1 MTTIAEDLKTMI
13 DTDYSDGVN
22 TVTTIVFMKTDSD
35 ATPLEPPTPP
45 TAAKA
50 TIIIFEGNGIP
61 IRYTEGSDI
70 IVYEG
75 ELVVY
80 TITYATM
87 ILVIAELKQI
97 ADVLTTGTGELIF
110 NVPKIEGDVRNDTF
124 EASIKYRWE
133 RLEARG

>member
-1 MTTIAEDLKTMI
+1 MI

-22 TVTTIVFMKTDSD
+22 TVTTIVFMKTDQDS
-35 ATPLEPPTPP
+35 TPLEPPVAP
-45 TAAKA
+45 TSAKA

-61 IRYTEGSDI
+61 IRYTEGSDV

-87 ILVIAELKQI
+87 ILVIAESKQI
-97 ADVLTTGTGELIF
+97 ADVLTTGTGELIL
-110 NVPKIEGDVRNDTF
+110 NVPRIEGDVRNDTF
-124 EASIKYRWE
+124 EAVIKYRWE

>member
-22 TVTTIVFMKTDSD
+22 TVTTIVFMKTDPD
-35 ATPLEPPTPP
+35 VTPLEPPTAP
-45 TAAKA
+45 TSAKA
-50 TIIIFEGNGIP
+50 TIIVFEGNGIP
-61 IRYTEGSDI
+61 IRHTEGSDI

-87 ILVIAELKQI
+87 ILVLAELKQI
-97 ADVLTTGTGELIF
+97 SNVLTTGTGELIF
-110 NVPKIEGDVRNDTF
+110 NIPKIDGDVRDTDF
-124 EASIKYRWE
+124 EAVINYRWE

>member
-1 MTTIAEDLKTMI
+1 MTTIAEDIKTMI

-22 TVTTIVFMKTDSD
+22 TVTTLVFMKTDPD
-35 ATPLEPPTPP
+35 TTPLEPPTTP

-61 IRYTEGSDI
+61 IRHTEGSDI

-87 ILVIAELKQI
+87 ILVLAELKQI
-97 ADVLTTGTGELIF
+97 SNVLTTGTGELIF
-110 NVPKIEGDVRNDTF
+110 NIPKIDGNVQDLIF
-124 EASIKYRWE
+124 EATIGYRWE